1 MASPEYGL
9 PTSENYFADAHDCG
23 DANFVKLKFWRVLV
37 LRKYYKS

>member
-23 DANFVKLKFWRVLV
+23 AANFVKAKVLKSISVEKVL
-37 LRKYYKS
+37 